1 MKKILLALIIAVFV
15 VSSCRKN
22 NSVEILSETI
32 SFNSNLALNLD
43 SVINFTKY
51 ILLEDSEKSLFRDAH
66 KVLIKENKI
75 FILDIISKS
84 VLIFN
89 TDGTFINKVGNIGQG
104 PGEFTNPTDFDI
116 DLDGNVFI
124 YNGAKKEILKYNT
137 QGLFMKSLKTP
148 FDIDNFSILPNGRFL
163 FALAR
168 YNSRECKN
176 YQFAVTDSLLNIES
190 CDILYDDNYDPN
202 YILETFMQKSQD
214 GIMYYKPVGDIAYLF
229 SEVGLEKKIGFDM
242 GTKRV
247 PEQLRKDLGKL
258 KRMSDTSYEF
268 VINTPILIK
277 NYLVGTMIQQNV
289 ITFFMYD
296 IKTKS
301 MYQEQQSKI
310 LPVSYVNE
318 STFLSIINAVVYP
331 DYFLDKELT
340 SEQKRYLENGGTILC
355 LHTII

>member
-148 FDIDNFSILPNGRFL
+148 FDIDNFSILPNGRFHTNCSTIRISNGYPR
-163 FALAR
+163 AL
-168 YNSRECKN
+168 
-176 YQFAVTDSLLNIES
+176 
-190 CDILYDDNYDPN
+190 
-202 YILETFMQKSQD
+202 
-214 GIMYYKPVGDIAYLF
+214 
-229 SEVGLEKKIGFDM
+229 
-242 GTKRV
+242 
-247 PEQLRKDLGKL
+247 
-258 KRMSDTSYEF
+258 
-268 VINTPILIK
+268 
-277 NYLVGTMIQQNV
+277 
-289 ITFFMYD
+289 
-296 IKTKS
+296 
-301 MYQEQQSKI
+301 
-310 LPVSYVNE
+310 
-318 STFLSIINAVVYP
+318 
-331 DYFLDKELT
+331 
-340 SEQKRYLENGGTILC
+340 
-355 LHTII
+355 